1 MAINFISSKPVSD
14 EIPCTMRTKSDDIE
28 VMIGS
33 EADEIIEGFFES
45 LLEKY
50 QEGLEESMR
59 GSEFIFDNVDKLYND
74 LNKVNLSRSGS
85 YIDFPEWLKTKKVT
99 INLRRLKK
107 ILKEYKKLSLLLINI
122 NGKK

>member
-28 VMIGS
+28 IMIGS

-74 LNKVNLSRSGS
+74 LNKVNLNRSGS